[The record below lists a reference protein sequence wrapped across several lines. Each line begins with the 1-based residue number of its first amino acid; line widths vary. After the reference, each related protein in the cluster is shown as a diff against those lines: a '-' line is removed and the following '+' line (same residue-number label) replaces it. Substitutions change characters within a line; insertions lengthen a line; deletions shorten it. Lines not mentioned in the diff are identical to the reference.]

1 MYMCMTMNVYKDNSK
16 TTFILYSIT
25 MLNNL
30 TNCQITMLNNLNI
43 TYQITICGHKNF
55 DLWSYSYIEF
65 RL

>member
-1 MYMCMTMNVYKDNSK
+1 VNVYKDNIK
-16 TTFILYSIT
+16 MTFILYSIT

-43 TYQITICGHKNF
+43 TYQITIYGHKYF
-55 DLWSYSYIEF
+55 DLWSYPYIEF